1 MSRSSRVL
9 VLLSYSSCPTIS
21 TQSSWRTTRGN
32 LLYHVLPN
40 CSHPGL
46 VSDLEDEG
54 ASKYATYILES
65 KKLVGAVFPHRS
77 CILQHLFQRRYFD
90 RRLILF
96 RFYCGVFRRC
106 RSALQCAISNFPL
119 TKIIVRNRRQGR
131 ARTTAATP
139 SKSLVE
145 VVALDLQYWR
155 SAASS

>member
-9 VLLSYSSCPTIS
+9 VLLSYSSCPTVS
-21 TQSSWRTTRGN
+21 AQSSWRTTREN

-46 VSDLEDEG
+46 VSNLEHEG

-65 KKLVGAVFPHRS
+65 KKFVGAVFPHRS
-77 CILQHLFQRRYFD
+77 CILQHLFQRRYFN

-106 RSALQCAISNFPL
+106 RSALCCAISNFSASKPFYAKGARGRAGRL
-119 TKIIVRNRRQGR
+119 LRRQAR
-131 ARTTAATP
+131 A
-139 SKSLVE
+139 
-145 VVALDLQYWR
+145 W
-155 SAASS
+155 